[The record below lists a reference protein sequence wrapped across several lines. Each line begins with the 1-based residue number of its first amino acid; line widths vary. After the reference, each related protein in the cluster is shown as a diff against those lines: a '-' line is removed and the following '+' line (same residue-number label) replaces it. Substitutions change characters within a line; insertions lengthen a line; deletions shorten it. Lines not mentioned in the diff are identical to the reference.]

1 MLIVIILLISVSL
14 LIYIKFRNFSFK
26 YSLNYFIIHIRF
38 LEERY
43 KYCRFLCCCS
53 VANLFPTLCSP
64 MDCSTP
70 GLPVLHR
77 LPKFVQT
84 HLHRVGDATQPS
96 HPLSSPSPPAPH
108 PSQHQ
113 GLFQRINSS
122 TRWPKYWSF
131 SLSISPS
138 NEHTALISFRM
149 YCLDLCAVQ
158 GTLKSLLQHH
168 SSKASILWCS
178 AFFMVQFTHSSIF
191 IIIFIITGLLD
202 NSLSALL
209 QAHAAFTL
217 GLLANLMENIWNIC
231 ESFSHVTLQ
240 Y

>member
-1 MLIVIILLISVSL
+1 MPHNHLI
-14 LIYIKFRNFSFK
+14 
-26 YSLNYFIIHIRF
+26 
-38 LEERY
+38 
-43 KYCRFLCCCS
+43 LC
-53 VANLFPTLCSP
+53 
-64 MDCSTP
+64 
-70 GLPVLHR
+70 
-77 LPKFVQT
+77 
-84 HLHRVGDATQPS
+84 
-96 HPLSSPSPPAPH
+96 HPLLLLPPIPPSIRVF
-108 PSQHQ
+108 SNESV
-113 GLFQRINSS
+113 LCI
-122 TRWPKYWSF
+122 RWPKYWSF

-138 NEHTALISFRM
+138 NEHPALISFRM